1 MPSSPALATAE
12 SSFRAYFWP
21 LYPDDARSEEG
32 LAAAR
37 AADAN
42 PARNPHLL
50 AHLDEAASVFAAR
63 AAALFGQD
71 LALDLSDA
79 SVHRLSAA
87 ITRERRD
94 HWASAGAAGTPESEL
109 FNVVVHGAAYVGA
122 CIAARHGG
130 TWSMRRPAWESVVR
144 LESRLGEAY
153 LAVFHWWLKSLG
165 DDALASGHT
174 LADRYRAHVENACAR
189 PEELPILVVAAADRR
204 LPRLQKPRYDTLHKY
219 LKAHLPEVR
228 DVGEHFPSPE
238 RLDELAFKTLDFTLL
253 GDGRMVLLSGVNA
266 HGLHLFWLDA
276 GGFVKSAFY
285 PSDGFP
291 EPLVKVDADKI
302 QVCASVQ
309 KNMVIHEMMWWGP

>member
-1 MPSSPALATAE
+1 MPQSPALATAE
-12 SSFRAYFWP
+12 SIFRAYFWP
-21 LYPDDARSEEG
+21 LYPEDARSEEG

-37 AADAN
+37 ATDAN
-42 PARNPHLL
+42 PARNAHLL

-63 AAALFGQD
+63 GAALFGQD

-87 ITRERRD
+87 VTRERRD

-122 CIAARHGG
+122 CITARHGG

-189 PEELPILVVAAADRR
+189 PEANQRRPSRERRDRTGRRDARARVNR
-204 LPRLQKPRYDTLHKY
+204 LTRLTRLAR
-219 LKAHLPEVR
+219 L
-228 DVGEHFPSPE
+228 E
-238 RLDELAFKTLDFTLL
+238 RWSWLTEFHA
-253 GDGRMVLLSGVNA
+253 GD
-266 HGLHLFWLDA
+266 
-276 GGFVKSAFY
+276 SA
-285 PSDGFP
+285 
-291 EPLVKVDADKI
+291 V
-302 QVCASVQ
+302 
-309 KNMVIHEMMWWGP
+309 